1 MWVVAG
7 LGNPG
12 VEYALTR
19 HNAGFMAVDVLAARN
34 GFGQFRRK
42 FGGQVSEGVVAGQK
56 ALLLKP
62 ETFMNSSGDSIIQA
76 LRFYKL
82 EPDRLIVVH
91 DELDL
96 PFGAVRQKAGGGTA
110 GHNGLNSIV
119 RHLGQD
125 FARVRIGIQK
135 REVLGRFSP
144 EELEALPAILAQAA
158 DKAEALVKGLE

>member
-1 MWVVAG
+1 MWIIAG

-12 VEYALTR
+12 IEYALTR
-19 HNAGFMAVDVLAARN
+19 HNAGFMALDVLAARH
-34 GFGQFRRK
+34 GFDSFRKK
-42 FGGQVSEGVVAGQK
+42 FGSQASEGTVFDQK

-62 ETFMNSSGDSIIQA
+62 DNFMNASGDSIVKAIH
-76 LRFYKL
+76 FYKIQ
-82 EPDRLIVVH
+82 PARLIVLH

-96 PFGAVRQKAGGGTA
+96 PFGAVRQKIGGGTA

-125 FARVRIGIQK
+125 FARIRIGIQK

-144 EELEALPAILAQAA
+144 EELEALPDILAQAA
-158 DKAEALVKGLE
+158 YKTETLIKHGV